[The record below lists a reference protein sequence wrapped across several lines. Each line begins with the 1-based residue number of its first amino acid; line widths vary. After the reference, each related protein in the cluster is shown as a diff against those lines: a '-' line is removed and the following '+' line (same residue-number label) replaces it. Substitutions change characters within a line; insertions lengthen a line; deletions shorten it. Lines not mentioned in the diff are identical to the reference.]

1 MPLEIVQGTGNAK
14 SASQQEEWDWRSWK
28 KVKEGKEEEEVQEEL
43 VVLWE

>member
-28 KVKEGKEEEEVQEEL
+28 VKEGKEEEEVQEEL